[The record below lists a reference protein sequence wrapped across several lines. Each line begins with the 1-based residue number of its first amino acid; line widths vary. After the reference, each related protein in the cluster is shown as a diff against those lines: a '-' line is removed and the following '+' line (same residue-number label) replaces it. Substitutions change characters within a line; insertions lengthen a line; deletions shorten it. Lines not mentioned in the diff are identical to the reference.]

1 MAARNLLFISH
12 YTGLGGGERIQL
24 NLMSALDPARFR
36 VHLVCPRDGQF
47 PQAARERGVQVHIL
61 PFRGVTTVFIPDLW
75 MRLPISRRL
84 AALVRA
90 HDIHLIHS
98 DYHALP
104 FAVAAGKAAGIPVV
118 WNAIGWWF
126 PVYPW
131 QRRFFTRRVDRI
143 VAITRAVR
151 DRWLG
156 EPPLMRAERV
166 PIIIPGVDPDE
177 FHPGA
182 ADGSAI
188 RRQVG
193 IGPDVSLV
201 TLLARFQHVKGHDV
215 FHAMAQ
221 RVHAALPSARF
232 VVAGENVFGASKDEA
247 YKRAMLDQAAHDP
260 VLRETLTHLGFQ
272 DAREVLAAANV
283 LVCPSRFESLGM
295 VHLEAMAMG
304 VPVVSTDN
312 GGPAETVVD
321 GATGFLVPPD
331 DPAALAERVLRL
343 LRDPDL
349 RAQLGKAGRQRVLAH
364 FTARGYAE
372 SMADLFERTLAE
384 HR

>member
-1 MAARNLLFISH
+1 MRRNLLFISH

-24 NLMSALDPARFR
+24 NLMGALDPARYA
-36 VHLVCPRDGQF
+36 VHLVCPREGQF
-47 PQAARERGVQVHIL
+47 PQAARERGAQVHIL
-61 PFRGVTTVFIPDLW
+61 PFRGVTTVFVPALW

-84 AALVRA
+84 ADLVRA

-104 FAVAAGKAAGIPVV
+104 FAVAAGEAAGVPAV

-126 PVYPW
+126 PVHPW
-131 QRRFFTRRVDRI
+131 QRAFFAQRVDQI

-156 EPPLMRAERV
+156 DPPRLPPDQIPV
-166 PIIIPGVDPDE
+166 ITPGVDPDE
-177 FHPGA
+177 FRPGA

-188 RRQVG
+188 RAQMG
-193 IGPDVSLV
+193 IGSDAPLV
-201 TLLARFQHVKGHDV
+201 ALLARFQQVKGHDV

-221 RVHAALPSARF
+221 RVVAEIPEARF
-232 VVAGENVFGASKDEA
+232 AVAGENVFGASKDEA
-247 YKRAMLDQAAHDP
+247 YKRAMLAHAQQDP
-260 VLRETLTHLGFQ
+260 VLRAALTHLGFQ
-272 DAREVLAAANV
+272 DARAVLAAADV

-321 GATGFLVPPD
+321 RATGFLVPPD
-331 DPAALAERVLRL
+331 DPGALAERVLRL
-343 LRDPDL
+343 LRDPAL
-349 RAQLGKAGRQRVLAH
+349 RARLGAAGRARVLAQ
-364 FTARGYAE
+364 FTARGYADR
-372 SMADLFERTLAE
+372 MAELFERVIAQ